1 MYFNVIYIGS
11 SGKGCDY
18 IHCHGDFNVVAV
30 ICQKKMVNDE
40 LLKCCY
46 LRGIPLYEIEL
57 HKEITEIL
65 EKNKGAFDFAIM
77 HIFGIILKKEILDN
91 FKIYNI
97 HLGYLPFYKGRNS
110 TFYATMDGKKEIGIS
125 LHEVT
130 SGIDEG
136 LIISRRLIPYYFWM
150 GEIALR
156 ENMLCQIPDLLNDF
170 YNYLTD
176 VNYKPLQNNKQNYY
190 PPIQTSLLEIDEN
203 TPVRD
208 IINITR
214 SQETYAGARF
224 KYKDV
229 IYLIKGVTVS
239 LFNTLDLEVLQI
251 MNNVLLQSGK
261 PIGMKIND
269 KYFLKFDNSTNLLT

>member
-1 MYFNVIYIGS
+1 MNFNVIYIGS
-11 SGKGCDY
+11 SGRACDY
-18 IHCHGDFNVVAV
+18 IHCHMDFNVVAV

-46 LRGIPLYEIEL
+46 LRGIPLYEIDT
-57 HKEITEIL
+57 HKEIADVL
-65 EKNKGAFDFAIM
+65 EDNKGAFDFAIM
-77 HIFGIILKKEILDN
+77 YIFGIILKKDILDN
-91 FKIYNI
+91 FKVYNI

-130 SGIDEG
+130 PGIDEG
-136 LIISRRLIPYYFWM
+136 LIISRKLVPYYFWM

-156 ENMLCQIPDLLNDF
+156 DAMVSQIPDLLNDM

-176 VNYKPLQNNKQNYY
+176 VNYKPLQNNRHNYY
-190 PPIQTSLLEIDEN
+190 PPVQTSLLEINED
-203 TPVRD
+203 TPVKD

-229 IYLIKGVTVS
+229 IYLITGVTIS
-239 LFNTLDLEVLQI
+239 LLNTIDLETLQI
-251 MNNVLLQSGK
+251 ANNVLLQKGR
-261 PIGMKIND
+261 PIGMKIDN
-269 KYFLKFDNSTNLLT
+269 KYFLKFDNNADLVH